1 MNLLLLLLALLCAR
15 GGPLAIVTSRRPVT
29 SPSPSTLSSSQS
41 STTSTEAAM
50 FTQTASSS
58 STSST
63 STTPS
68 QRPSTLTSTLSTS
81 SSSSPPITST
91 STSSLRDDDDDDINV
106 DDDGANDDAYDD
118 DDFASGDPGLLM
130 ERRFMLQLYNRFLSD
145 RSAIPSANTVRS
157 FRTEEVITVDDF
169 GSNPTPPL
177 LSLLFNISY
186 VRRHELIASA
196 ELRLPRV
203 LPGGASCVSVTGDD
217 PSLDLVP
224 GREGVAAEGGG
235 EPEEKALFVTFDV
248 TSVVRGWSR
257 DGMGAQRLRVH
268 VAYGDGGGDGRGDS
282 GGRVDAFNNNSSSN
296 NNNTNNTFS
305 SINKNSN
312 SSNNNINNTHNSNNN
327 NTKHNTFSRN
337 NSHNNSNNTK
347 NSHNSSSSMSN
358 ISVTSGLL
366 NSIGRSS
373 DVTVIKN
380 PDMNPFGG
388 GHILNIVASKLKA
401 EALLIVFSDDERRRH
416 HHHHLRQNKHRRMR
430 GRRHH
435 GRRRQEVHEMIG
447 HQEIIA
453 LGGRESSS
461 SSRGRVS
468 RASRALGEEIGRG
481 ISGERR
487 PGESTGQK
495 TGGGGGGGAKRKG
508 STRREMKD
516 VGGRETA
523 RGMRRYKSGSSSSRE
538 RGRLTGS
545 AMTTT
550 TRRRGGE
557 ERREPA
563 RESAMNAVDALPTAP
578 LPGRARRHAA
588 TAPAGGAGGVAAIGQ
603 RRGRGSVYCRKVPLR
618 VSFKDIGWNTWI
630 IAPQEYEAYDC
641 VGNCSFPLMD
651 HVTPTKHAI
660 VRALLHTRRPEA
672 VMRPCCVPTRLE
684 AISILYLDPAGKVT
698 YRYRY
703 EGMIV
708 AECGCR

>member
-1 MNLLLLLLALLCAR
+1 MNLLLLLLALLCA
-15 GGPLAIVTSRRPVT
+15 
-29 SPSPSTLSSSQS
+29 Q
-41 STTSTEAAM
+41 
-50 FTQTASSS
+50 
-58 STSST
+58 
-63 STTPS
+63 
-68 QRPSTLTSTLSTS
+68 
-81 SSSSPPITST
+81 
-91 STSSLRDDDDDDINV
+91 
-106 DDDGANDDAYDD
+106 
-118 DDFASGDPGLLM
+118 
-130 ERRFMLQLYNRFLSD
+130 
-145 RSAIPSANTVRS
+145 
-157 FRTEEVITVDDF
+157 VITVDDF

-235 EPEEKALFVTFDV
+235 VPEEKALFMTFDV

-268 VAYGDGGGDGRGDS
+268 VAYGDGGGDGGGDNS
-282 GGRVDAFNNNSSSN
+282 SRVDAFNNISSSN

-312 SSNNNINNTHNSNNN
+312 SSSSNNNSNNTHNSNNN

-337 NSHNNSNNTK
+337 NSHNKSNNTK
-347 NSHNSSSSMSN
+347 NSHNSSSSMSD

-366 NSIGRSS
+366 NSIGSSS
-373 DVTVIKN
+373 DVT
-380 PDMNPFGG
+380 
-388 GHILNIVASKLKA
+388 
-401 EALLIVFSDDERRRH
+401 
-416 HHHHLRQNKHRRMR
+416 
-430 GRRHH
+430 
-435 GRRRQEVHEMIG
+435 
-447 HQEIIA
+447 
-453 LGGRESSS
+453 
-461 SSRGRVS
+461 
-468 RASRALGEEIGRG
+468 
-481 ISGERR
+481 
-487 PGESTGQK
+487 
-495 TGGGGGGGAKRKG
+495 
-508 STRREMKD
+508 
-516 VGGRETA
+516 
-523 RGMRRYKSGSSSSRE
+523 
-538 RGRLTGS
+538 
-545 AMTTT
+545 
-550 TRRRGGE
+550 
-557 ERREPA
+557 
-563 RESAMNAVDALPTAP
+563 
-578 LPGRARRHAA
+578 
-588 TAPAGGAGGVAAIGQ
+588 